1 VRFWDTSALLPLFVA
16 EAHSARVRGWL
27 RRDPVVVVW
36 ALSRVELLSALA
48 RREREEPSVARG
60 LLRARQ
66 RALAAWEEWSE
77 VVALEPVRRQAE
89 RLVSVHPL
97 RAADAL
103 QLGAALVVTDLD
115 PAGLEFV
122 TFDERLALA
131 ALKEGFSVL
140 GA

>member
-16 EAHSARVRGWL
+16 ETQSGRVRAWL

-36 ALSRVELLSALA
+36 SLARVELLSALA
-48 RREREEPSVARG
+48 RREREEPSAARG

-66 RALAAWEEWSE
+66 RALSAWEEWSE
-77 VVALEPVRRQAE
+77 VVALEAVRRQAE

-103 QLGAALVVTDLD
+103 QLGAALVATELD
-115 PAGLEFV
+115 PAGLELV